1 MQQIRLEK
9 SEGMHAQILIRMHNF
24 FDIWLKNLYLYLT
37 CMIKIIRQ
45 TNHTDDIMPTRNRHN
60 TTTERITFPPTETVR
75 IDTAT
80 LQRLREEGL
89 QFRRE
94 VEKSSARM
102 FSVSSSESS
111 VKMR

>member
-1 MQQIRLEK
+1 MVEK
-9 SEGMHAQILIRMHNF
+9 SVFMFNLNYSFSIISIVFPRKT
-24 FDIWLKNLYLYLT
+24 IWN
-37 CMIKIIRQ
+37 
-45 TNHTDDIMPTRNRHN
+45 IMPTPRRIHN
-60 TTTERITFPPTETVR
+60 AAPGLITFPPTETVHL
-75 IDTAT
+75 DTAT

-102 FSVSSSESS
+102 FAVSSSESS